1 MPPIPEP
8 IPQSSILTPEQMES
22 QPIEETGS
30 MVAEVV
36 AGDIPQNNAENEI
49 QDLSCVSGCRGEDPS
64 KFDEA
69 SKEIDAASI
78 MEEPMIKKAQEMFEA
93 TKIII
98 QSKV

>member
-1 MPPIPEP
+1 MPT
-8 IPQSSILTPEQMES
+8 QEQMDA

-36 AGDIPQNNAENEI
+36 AGDVPQNSDEDAI
-49 QDLSCVSGCRGEDPS
+49 QDLSCVSGCRGEDAS
-64 KFDEA
+64 KLDEA

-78 MEEPMIKKAQEMFEA
+78 MDEPMIQKAQEMFEA
-93 TKIII
+93 TKITI